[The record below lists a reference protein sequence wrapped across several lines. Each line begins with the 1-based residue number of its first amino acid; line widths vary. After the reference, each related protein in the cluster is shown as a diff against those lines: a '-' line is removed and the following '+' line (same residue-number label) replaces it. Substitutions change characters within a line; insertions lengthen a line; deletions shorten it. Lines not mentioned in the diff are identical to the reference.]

1 MYVKFAIKILN
12 LIVYISNIRII
23 KKACNIEFI
32 IYKCEIC
39 NKQFKFNSLYLK
51 HKNKK
56 NPCQPV
62 DINNNVLEKK
72 NKINNEQVNIINEPM
87 INLDNKEIDE
97 KKDNVVN
104 NINNQKDNVVNNIN
118 NQKDKQKY
126 KCELCNTEFKFK
138 SFYEIHK
145 NNNCKVHKDLIS
157 QQQKYR
163 ELINK
168 LKNNTEIAT
177 LKEEIKKLKEEN
189 NKIVIADNNKDAK
202 NINITNNK
210 ITNNLTN
217 NNLHIH
223 LNSFG
228 KEDLSHITDEDY
240 RRYINTIYIGLVSF
254 IKHIHCSEEKPSIC
268 NIYLED
274 VKSKSIKIFQDNEWL
289 LKDTNE
295 ILTQLKDDK
304 LNILD
309 KKVDELKDDKLK
321 TKLHAYKTRLNDN
334 QDATKILTNKI
345 KDALYNS
352 NDDVKALE

>member
-1 MYVKFAIKILN
+1 MEE
-12 LIVYISNIRII
+12 IVY
-23 KKACNIEFI
+23 
-32 IYKCEIC
+32 KCVVC
-39 NKQFKFNSLYLK
+39 NKTFKFNSLYQRHL
-51 HKNKK
+51 NKK
-56 NPCQPV
+56 NPCR
-62 DINNNVLEKK
+62 
-72 NKINNEQVNIINEPM
+72 
-87 INLDNKEIDE
+87 
-97 KKDNVVN
+97 N
-104 NINNQKDNVVNNIN
+104 NINFDN
-118 NQKDKQKY
+118 NQNIEDINRKYINITQLISDKNKKSVID
-126 KCELCNTEFKFK
+126 KCYFCDKEFSTKGNLTK
-138 SFYEIHK
+138 HK

-168 LKNNTEIAT
+168 LKNNIEIAT
-177 LKEEIKKLKEEN
+177 LKEEIKKLQEEN
-189 NKIVIADNNKDAK
+189 NKIVIADNNNKDAK

-240 RRYINTIYIGLVSF
+240 RRYINTIYFGLVSF
-254 IKHIHCSEEKPSIC
+254 IKHIHCSEEKPSNC

-274 VKSKSIKIFQDNEWL
+274 VKSKSIKIFQDNKWL

-309 KKVDELKDDKLK
+309 KKVEEFNDDKLK
-321 TKLHAYKTRLNDN
+321 TKLHAYKIRLNDN

-345 KDALYNS
+345 KDILYIN
-352 NDDVKALE
+352 NEDVKALE